1 VAKKNRFAVILAGGG
16 GTRLWPVSRRK
27 KPKQLL
33 KLFDDKTLLRHTL
46 ERVGRAFPQDQIY
59 VVTSSDLENEV
70 KTEIG
75 STPDQNILIEPQPK
89 NTAAAIGLAAVHLF
103 KIDPKAVF
111 STFAADHYIED
122 ERKFIDTLIGSQEA
136 AQSGDYIV
144 TIGIKPTDAA
154 TGYGY
159 IHAGKKAFTING
171 RPVFK
176 VREFKEKPDQATA
189 RKYLS
194 GGGFFWNA
202 NINSYKIST
211 LLQALSKFKPDLLKT
226 LKATRVASKNRN
238 ALRLWEK
245 LPNEAI
251 DTAVLEKAKNVLM
264 IPGDFSW
271 VDVGDWE
278 TVYSLL
284 SKKTEDNVTIGK
296 NVEHISFDS
305 RGCLIYGEE
314 GVVATIGLD
323 DMIVIKTDDTI
334 LITPRLRSQDVK
346 KIVEKLKQTKKEKF
360 L

>member
-1 VAKKNRFAVILAGGG
+1 MAKKNRFAVILAGGG
-16 GTRLWPVSRRK
+16 GTRLWPLSRKK
-27 KPKQLL
+27 KPKQFL
-33 KLFDDKTLLRHTL
+33 KLFDNKTLLRHTL
-46 ERVGRAFPQDQIY
+46 ERVGRAFSQDQMY
-59 VVTSSDLENEV
+59 VVTSGDLENEV
-70 KTEIG
+70 KKETG
-75 STPDQNILIEPQPK
+75 SITDQNILIEPQPK

-122 ERKFIDTLIGSQEA
+122 ERKFIDTLMVSQEA
-136 AQSGDYIV
+136 AASGDYIV
-144 TIGIKPTDAA
+144 TIGIRPTDAV

-159 IHAGKKAFTING
+159 IHAAEEMFKVRGK
-171 RPVFK
+171 PVFK
-176 VREFKEKPDQATA
+176 VREFKEKPNQATA
-189 RKYLS
+189 LKYLS
-194 GGGFFWNA
+194 RRRFFWNA

-211 LLQALSKFKPDLLKT
+211 LLKALKKFKPNLLKT
-226 LKATRVASKNRN
+226 LKLTQLNSKDKQTSS
-238 ALRLWEK
+238 LWEK

-251 DTAVLEKAKNVLM
+251 DTAVLEKAENVLM
-264 IPGDFSW
+264 VPGDFSW

-323 DMIVIKTDDTI
+323 DMIVIKTDDTV
-334 LITPRLRSQDVK
+334 LVTPRSRSQDVK